1 MVGQDR
7 STEKRLEA
15 AELRLA
21 EAIVRLET
29 ALENRAPSNPGTAP
43 DVVAELQR
51 LQAENGDLKGLIGQ
65 SSLRLEASIG
75 KLKDQMVSQ
84 TEGQN

>member
-7 STEKRLEA
+7 NTEKRLEA

-29 ALENRAPSNPGTAP
+29 ALENRATSGVDTTP
-43 DVVAELQR
+43 DVSAELHR
-51 LQAENGDLKGLIGQ
+51 LQMENGDLKGLIGQ
-65 SSLRLEASIG
+65 SSLRLEATIG